1 LLFVLTISFFAIA
14 LRSEQQHEI
23 YTLSYRFG
31 SGNTQQ
37 FLSQQN
43 TLDRSRAS
51 VYREWTKVQ
60 RQLELLKIMVF
71 PQAEEE

>member
-1 LLFVLTISFFAIA
+1 MTTLKFSPYEQALREFQISQEIA
-14 LRSEQQHEI
+14 MRSEQQHEI

-43 TLDRSRAS
+43 TLD
-51 VYREWTKVQ
+51 
-60 RQLELLKIMVF
+60 
-71 PQAEEE
+71 